1 MGTFPT
7 ASLFNKE
14 RIDMQHENG
23 HLEPIKILWTGGW
36 DSTFQLLR
44 LLFLDKQP
52 VEPYYLID
60 EERPS
65 TGIELLTMKRIRQSI
80 NEMDDSSKKAKKQQ
94 SDIRSGLPALF
105 YPPDSTT
112 LKRGRWA
119 FFRLVHAPIFVL
131 LKGWC

>member
-65 TGIELLTMKRIRQSI
+65 TGIELLALR
-80 NEMDDSSKKAKKQQ
+80 SSMA
-94 SDIRSGLPALF
+94 GLKL
-105 YPPDSTT
+105 
-112 LKRGRWA
+112 
-119 FFRLVHAPIFVL
+119 
-131 LKGWC
+131 